1 MASKIQPLWL
11 SLASFVP
18 ALPLSSPAGPT
29 TRPRHG
35 TAHQT
40 VLGPTDAVKQPPF
53 SSMVTAGGLSIFQNG
68 KGCGSCYQVPF
79 VQTTRHHRI
88 CLKVT
93 VGIIIK
99 FVQVKCTEH
108 ASCSGTPVTVV
119 LTDECPDG
127 ACQQVPVHFDMSGT
141 AFGAMAKP
149 GQADQL
155 RTAGRLKVQ
164 YTRVPC
170 NWRGAHIAFKV
181 DAGSNPYYLA
191 ILVEYESGDGDLR
204 SVELMQNGAVWA
216 PMQQSWGAVWKYN
229 SGGPALQAPFS
240 IRITSGSG
248 RTLVAGNVIPAR
260 WTPGGTYRSVTRT
273 LGLCFE
279 LCDGAYRTR
288 TSPLYSLCLSRP
300 GSQAKSLEV
309 VTVLLFFTINR
320 SRMSSPPPPPVQEGD
335 LGATI
340 TSSSCKRRHLAPG
353 GSDGGNREAGRPWD
367 SLPEDLVEL
376 IGWLVLTGDLLDYVR
391 FRAVCSH
398 WNKSTLRPQGRGLV
412 DPRFHPRRWM
422 MLPEGHG
429 LHPGHPKLG
438 GYVRFFSL
446 ATGTFLRVHLP
457 LFDDHV
463 ALDSVDGLL
472 LLHRNHDTA
481 VRLLH
486 PFTGDIAELPPLTS
500 VLPQLERYR
509 FMDEERKLRELRFY
523 LRGVCAAVTVSDA
536 GGITVMLAID
546 TRHRIAH
553 AAAGDLLWVLSK
565 LPYSV
570 IAPTMSSQGKLYALT
585 PKPRDENVVQIWKT
599 DPPQPTTEA
608 SHSLSLQPPRI
619 IAECPVQVLPAQTL
633 TAAAPAVRLK
643 LLSV

>member
-1 MASKIQPLWL
+1 MASNIQL
-11 SLASFVP
+11 SGWSDDAAATWYGP
-18 ALPLSSPAGPT
+18 PNGAGT
-29 TRPRHG
+29 DG
-35 TAHQT
+35 GACGYQ
-40 VLGPTDAVKQPPF
+40 DAVKQQPF
-53 SSMVTAGGLSIFQNG
+53 SSMVTAGGFSIFQNG
-68 KGCGSCYQVPF
+68 KGCGSCYQ
-79 VQTTRHHRI
+79 
-88 CLKVT
+88 
-93 VGIIIK
+93 
-99 FVQVKCTEH
+99 H
-108 ASCSGTPVTVV
+108 ASCSGIPVTVV

-204 SVELMQNGAVWA
+204 SVELMQSGAGWA

-229 SGGPALQAPFS
+229 SGGPALNAPFS

-248 RTLVAGNVIPAR
+248 RTLVAGNVIPAG
-260 WTPGGTYRSVTRT
+260 WTPGGTYRSVS
-273 LGLCFE
+273 
-279 LCDGAYRTR
+279 DP
-288 TSPLYSLCLSRP
+288 SPLVLDLFRSKPDLSR
-300 GSQAKSLEV
+300 LE
-309 VTVLLFFTINR
+309 TVLLLFTIRRLRKINR
-320 SRMSSPPPPPVQEGD
+320 SRMSSPPPPPPVQEGD
-335 LGATI
+335 PGAT
-340 TSSSCKRRHLAPG
+340 TTPSSCKRRRVAPG
-353 GSDGGNREAGRPWD
+353 GSDGGDREAGRPWD

-376 IGWLVLTGDLLDYVR
+376 IGWQVLAGDLLDYVR

-446 ATGTFLRVHLP
+446 ATGAFARVHLP

-472 LLHRNHDTA
+472 LLHREHDMA

-509 FMDEERKLRELRFY
+509 FMDEESKRRELRFY
-523 LRGVCAAVTVSDA
+523 LRGVCAAVTVSAA
-536 GGITVMLAID
+536 GDITVVLALD
-546 TRHRIAH
+546 TRPRIAH

-585 PKPRDENVVQIWKT
+585 PKPRDENVMRIWKI

-619 IAECPVQVLPAQTL
+619 IAECPVVAAMGTL
-633 TAAAPAVRLK
+633 HLAECRSEPYRAPQ
-643 LLSV
+643 